1 MNLREIILEEHSKKQ
16 AMRIVRWVGTDKKR
30 FAELVNLFLRGEYRV
45 TQRIS
50 WSLSIVAEL
59 HPELVK
65 PHLGKLIAQINAP
78 GLHVAV
84 ARNTLRFLQ
93 FVDIPKRYQGKLV
106 DTCFGFLLKS
116 DSPIALRVFSMTVL
130 QRIAAEEPELVR
142 EIREAVKS
150 VMSEGGGNAM
160 REGRGAIIARGKMVL
175 KQLDRIEVN
184 RNARNDD

>member
-30 FAELVNLFLRGEYRV
+30 FAGLVKLFLHGEYRV

-50 WSLSIVAEL
+50 WPLSIIAES
-59 HPELVK
+59 HPELVR
-65 PHLGKLIAQINAP
+65 PYLGKLIAHINVP

-84 ARNTLRFLQ
+84 ARNTMRFLQ
-93 FVDIPKRYQGKLV
+93 FIDIPKRYQGKLV
-106 DTCFGFLLKS
+106 DICFGFLLKS

-130 QRIAAEEPELVR
+130 QRIAVEEPELVR

-150 VMSEGGGNAM
+150 VMSEGGG
-160 REGRGAIIARGKMVL
+160 AIIARGKMVL
-175 KQLDRIEVN
+175 KKLDPIEAN